1 MKEGIKGSFKR
12 EKVLGSCLDN
22 LLRRV
27 KVLNLLEI
35 HLGRVQNLLV
45 RPRQFD
51 LHNLLDLAH
60 PHQVL
65 LLEDELHQKDA
76 LVVVKFIQD
85 LVVLLKY
92 VSSVGRQVM
101 LKGFAQCRIQLLQ
114 RGKLWFNLFSCEL
127 R

>member
-1 MKEGIKGSFKR
+1 MKEGTKENFRR

-45 RPRQFD
+45 RLRQFD

-60 PHQVL
+60 PRPVL
-65 LLEDELHQKDA
+65 FPEDELHQKGVP
-76 LVVVKFIQD
+76 VVVRFIQA

-101 LKGFAQCRIQLLQ
+101 LKGFAQC
-114 RGKLWFNLFSCEL
+114 
-127 R
+127 